1 MTDKSKHTT
10 LFCSKNALSFRSF
23 HKEGFYREKSPV
35 HTSFS
40 QFYRQMKLK
49 MPIECLSD
57 ASWMS
62 LGCLSDASKM
72 PSWRNLQA
80 AEQPVY
86 GRRSLSCRRQHVG
99 LQGLKKKRICHTQP
113 RKPSGIGTRSDREIS
128 KDCLQIRRTQF
139 VLASLQ
145 PYILTTLHYYVFI
158 FPLRHFGLSAFR
170 SRQNNTP
177 KKRS

>member
-1 MTDKSKHTT
+1 
-10 LFCSKNALSFRSF
+10 
-23 HKEGFYREKSPV
+23 
-35 HTSFS
+35 
-40 QFYRQMKLK
+40 
-49 MPIECLSD
+49 MP
-57 ASWMS
+57 

-128 KDCLQIRRTQF
+128 KNCLQIRRTQF

-177 KKRS
+177 KKRSKVWRRRGLPFVERTKKMAWEVFQRAKSDLCGKQKPPCYLFSDNRTIVFK